1 MKLISAMI
9 AALFVAVVSFTA
21 VADDSKHESKHESK
35 HDSKHEEMDKC
46 DKHKEMNADMKMKC
60 DKHKEMEKNEK
71 KTPEK
76 K

>member
-21 VADDSKHESKHESK
+21 VADDSKHESK